1 MTIGMVWNVRA
12 CAVALTAVA
21 MMTVA
26 NAPAS
31 ARPISENTIKR
42 ECKAANGSYSTSM
55 VEGTRFS
62 ACAYRDIDGD
72 LYTDYYV
79 DGDYYSTKP

>member
-1 MTIGMVWNVRA
+1 MMWNIRA
-12 CAVALTAVA
+12 CAITLSAVA
-21 MMTVA
+21 MVTLA
-26 NAPAS
+26 AAPAS
-31 ARPISENTIKR
+31 ARPISEGTIKR
-42 ECKAANGSYSTSM
+42 ECKAANGSYTTSV

-62 ACAYRDIDGD
+62 ACSYRDIDGD